1 MKTLVLIFTVF
12 SISAF
17 GQQKRNLTL
26 DLNDS
31 LAKKNVN
38 SIIINSKKTF
48 SNSNLNLDLQ
58 TYSEMNKNTDQLIMN
73 TINFNTA
80 INNRSVNQ
88 IDMGSYGRPR
98 FDAMDLISRDIMS
111 VPVYKAK

>member
-1 MKTLVLIFTVF
+1 MMKTLVLIFTVF

-17 GQQKRNLTL
+17 GQQKRNLTS

-38 SIIINSKKTF
+38 SIIINSKKSF
-48 SNSNLNLDLQ
+48 SNLNLDLQ

>member
-17 GQQKRNLTL
+17 GQQKRNLTS

-38 SIIINSKKTF
+38 SIIINSKKSF
-48 SNSNLNLDLQ
+48 SNLNLDLQ

-88 IDMGSYGRPR
+88 VDMGLYSRPR
-98 FDAMDLISRDIMS
+98 FDAMDMISRNLMS